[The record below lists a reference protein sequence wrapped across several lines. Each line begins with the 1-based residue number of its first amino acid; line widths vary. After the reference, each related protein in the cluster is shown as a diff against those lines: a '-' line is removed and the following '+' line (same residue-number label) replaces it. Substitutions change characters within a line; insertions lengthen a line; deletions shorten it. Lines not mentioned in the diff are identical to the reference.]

1 MRVLIFG
8 ASITQGLYDSA
19 GGWVV
24 RLEQHYIKQFLTGGQ
39 DVTIFNLGIAG
50 DGSDRLVKRFNNE
63 TIARKFPGE
72 EFAFVFSIGTNNT
85 WVKAGGEPV
94 STPEEYAADIKELI
108 NQARQYSQKIMFV
121 GIAPCDESRAHPVPW
136 NKDIFFTNQR
146 LQEFDETLQT
156 VCREEGVKYLPIFDQ
171 LKSKLDNGEDI
182 YHDGLHPNDAGHQ
195 LIFESVQPALDELL
209 KT

>member
-1 MRVLIFG
+1 
-8 ASITQGLYDSA
+8 
-19 GGWVV
+19 
-24 RLEQHYIKQFLTGGQ
+24 
-39 DVTIFNLGIAG
+39 
-50 DGSDRLVKRFNNE
+50 
-63 TIARKFPGE
+63 
-72 EFAFVFSIGTNNT
+72 
-85 WVKAGGEPV
+85 V

-136 NKDIFFTNQR
+136 NKDIFFTNDR

-195 LIFESVQPALDELL
+195 LIFESVQPALDEILN
-209 KT
+209 T